1 MYFCCCCDHDCCAIH
16 VRETCC
22 SVSKAAS
29 AAGSG
34 GGRGGGGGAYI
45 SVLEAAD
52 VSQIAAAAMVAAD
65 CASVD
70 KHPGS
75 GLALWLDS
83 CGKVHPLF
91 LLVYLVLVLQ
101 WLLL

>member
-34 GGRGGGGGAYI
+34 GGGGGGAYI